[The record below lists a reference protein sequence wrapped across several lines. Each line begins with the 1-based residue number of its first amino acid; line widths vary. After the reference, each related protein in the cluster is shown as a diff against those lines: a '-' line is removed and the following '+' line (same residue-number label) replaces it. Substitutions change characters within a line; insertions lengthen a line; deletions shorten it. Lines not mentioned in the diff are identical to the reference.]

1 MKNTVKIRIT
11 KMEYKRNCENFCNTV
26 LMLRKARNIGDE
38 ETVNHY
44 VLSRLNSQKGD
55 KFTDKCKRAKR
66 YKIPSC
72 SFILLL

>member
-38 ETVNHY
+38 ETVNQ
-44 VLSRLNSQKGD
+44 LRIKPIKQPERGQ
-55 KFTDKCKRAKR
+55 
-66 YKIPSC
+66 I
-72 SFILLL
+72 

>member
-1 MKNTVKIRIT
+1 MKRLLK
-11 KMEYKRNCENFCNTV
+11 

-55 KFTDKCKRAKR
+55 KFD
-66 YKIPSC
+66 
-72 SFILLL
+72 FEIL

>member
-26 LMLRKARNIGDE
+26 LMLRKSRNIGDE

-55 KFTDKCKRAKR
+55 KFD
-66 YKIPSC
+66 
-72 SFILLL
+72 FEIL